1 MANRGECKQRGR
13 VPLAHSSAVGT
24 ASGRARLRV
33 LIVGGGVAA
42 LEAMLALHDLAEE
55 RVDVTLLCP
64 ESEFRYRPAS
74 VAVPFGR
81 GQVHRYPL
89 ADVTAA
95 AGAHQQHGVLVEVD
109 TAAHR
114 VVTDRHEA
122 LTYDVLVIACGARR
136 LPALNGALAF
146 GGEEDIAAIQDL
158 LELIS
163 AGAVKR
169 VVFALPRGA
178 SWALPLY
185 ELALLTA
192 DYIARNRLTAVC
204 LHLVTPEERPLAQFG
219 GDASARVAQL
229 LDDCHIAVH
238 TGAYPVAVYPNQL
251 MLMPHATLPAD
262 RVVCIP
268 AARGVP
274 IPGLPHD
281 QDGFLTTDQ
290 LGQVRGVQDV
300 YAAGDITAYP
310 IKQGGIAAQQADI
323 VAHAIATQAGAP
335 LDAPPPL
342 RPVLRGLLITGGEPH
357 YLLADPAGGR
367 GQTAVSSTEPLWSPS
382 GKIAAHY
389 LGPYLA
395 QAAHLTHDQV

>member
-1 MANRGECKQRGR
+1 MASRGERQQPGR
-13 VPLAHSSAVGT
+13 APLVHPSAVGT

-42 LEAMLALHDLAEE
+42 LEAMLALHHLAEE

-81 GQVHRYPL
+81 GQVHRYSL
-89 ADVTAA
+89 SDVTAA
-95 AGAHQQHGVLVEVD
+95 AGAHQQRGVLVEVD

-136 LPALNGALAF
+136 LPVLPGALAF
-146 GGEEDIAAIQDL
+146 RGEEDIAAIQEL

-163 AGAVKR
+163 VGAVKR

-192 DYIARNRLTAVC
+192 DYLARNRLSAVS

-219 GDASARVAQL
+219 GDASAAVAQL
-229 LDDCHIAVH
+229 LDDRHIAVH

-251 MLMPHATLPAD
+251 MLIPHATLPAD

-281 QDGFLTTDQ
+281 QEGFLTTDQ
-290 LGQVRGVQDV
+290 LGQVHGVQDV

-310 IKQGGIAAQQADI
+310 IKQGGIAAQQADM
-323 VAHAIATQAGAP
+323 VAHAIAKRAGAP
-335 LDAPPPL
+335 LDEPPPL

-357 YLLADPAGGR
+357 YLLADPTGGR
-367 GQTAVSSTEPLWSPS
+367 GQTAASSTEPLWWPG
-382 GKIAAHY
+382 GKIAAHH

-395 QAAHLTHDQV
+395 QARHLTHDQV